1 MKNHFFS
8 FKKSLFNEAIII
20 YLSEKYV
27 TLKFTSRI
35 YGLCLLLCCSYGVAS
50 GSGLNGGVRQEAG
63 SIVPDSIMKLLL
75 DGAEINS
82 HRVKEYECELY
93 LKGKLTVHKKN
104 RIIKYVPSMF
114 KLEKGINQYMHE
126 SVSSLHY
133 TAPGIYDRKIKA
145 VSTTFPNPYG
155 EVFDFMDYVKFNV
168 YGSSVMENKVLSPFS
183 KQSRKLYQY
192 YIEDVAENLEGKI
205 YQIRVA
211 PLFNSTQ
218 LLEGSF
224 WVSDTD
230 WTIKYMDVKG
240 KYALM
245 TYHLSMRM
253 GDTEETKFM
262 PQLFNLDL
270 DFKFLRNHLEM
281 NYTGW
286 MTYSKVALFPPDGKE
301 WLELRKTRSH
311 NLSTS
316 YTLTCDTS
324 QVSLDPDSF
333 NRIRPIPLDNEESV
347 LYRERKERLM
357 MQAVEDTLQKRLPVT
372 RKKRN
377 MVFLGQLGDALISSY
392 NIDLSK
398 VGSVNCS
405 PIINPLYV
413 SYSHR
418 KGLAYKQ
425 VFKYNKLFHDGRLLR
440 IVPQVGYNFTK
451 KELYASADVQYIYNP
466 QKQGRIEVSAGNG
479 NRIYSSVVLDQL
491 EAQPDSTLS
500 FDGLN
505 LDYFKDVYV
514 NASHNIEIVNG
525 LQLWTGVSMHWR
537 YTKSTPEVEARVRSR
552 YNSFAPRVRIEWTPG
567 MYYYMNGNRKIN
579 VGSHYPT
586 FMIDYER
593 GLHILKNSGKYER
606 IEIAMQQMI
615 RLKHVNYI
623 AYRIG
628 AGCFTNQDD
637 LYFVDYVNFANR
649 NLPQSWDDE
658 IGGTFQML
666 DGRWYNASSHYI
678 QGNLT
683 YESPFILLY
692 PVSKL
697 LSFIQK
703 ERLYAGI
710 LFMPYLNPYIELGY
724 GFATHLFDAGI
735 FVGNEKGKFTS
746 IGCKF
751 TFELFND

>member
-1 MKNHFFS
+1 M
-8 FKKSLFNEAIII
+8 AMA
-20 YLSEKYV
+20 SE
-27 TLKFTSRI
+27 LEE
-35 YGLCLLLCCSYGVAS
+35 
-50 GSGLNGGVRQEAG
+50 NVRPDKECF
-63 SIVPDSIMKLLL
+63 VPDSIMELLFQ
-75 DGAEINS
+75 GAEANS
-82 HRVKEYECELY
+82 HRIKEYKSSLY
-93 LKGKLTVHKKN
+93 LKGKLTVHKSN

-114 KLEKGINQYMHE
+114 KLEKNVRQYMHE
-126 SVSSLHY
+126 SVSDLHY
-133 TAPGIYDRKIKA
+133 TAPGIYDRKVRA

-155 EVFDFMDYVKFNV
+155 EVFDIMDYMKFNL
-168 YGSSVMENKVLSPFS
+168 YGSSVMENKVLSPLNRSFS
-183 KQSRKLYQY
+183 RFYQY
-192 YIEDVAENLEGKI
+192 YMEEVTVYLGDRL
-205 YQIRVA
+205 YHIRIV
-211 PLFNSTQ
+211 PLFQSTQ
-218 LLEGSF
+218 LLEGDF
-224 WVSDTD
+224 WISEKD
-230 WTIKYMDVKG
+230 WSVRYLDVKG
-240 KYALM
+240 KYALIAFR
-245 TYHLSMRM
+245 LSMRM
-253 GDTEETKFM
+253 GDVGDTRFL

-270 DFKFLRNHLEM
+270 NFKFVKNHLEM

-286 MTYSKVALFPPDGKE
+286 MTYTEVKPFSSDGEE
-301 WLELRKTRSH
+301 WLALRKKSSR
-311 NLSTS
+311 NLSNS
-316 YTLTCDTS
+316 YTLTSDTT
-324 QVSLDPDSF
+324 QMSLDLDSF
-333 NRIRPIPLDNEESV
+333 NRIRPIPLNDEEE
-347 LYRERKERLM
+347 YMYKQRKERVLF
-357 MQAVEDTLQKRLPVT
+357 QATLDTLQKNLPVT
-372 RKKRN
+372 RREKN
-377 MVFLGQLGDALISSY
+377 LVFWGQLGDALISSY

-398 VGSVNCS
+398 IGSVNCS
-405 PIINPLYV
+405 PIINPLYL

-418 KGLAYKQ
+418 NGISYKQ

-451 KELYASADVQYIYNP
+451 KELYASAELQYVYNP
-466 QKQGRIEVSAGNG
+466 RKQGRFEVSAGNG

-491 EAQPDSTLS
+491 AAQPDSTLS

-514 NASHNIEIVNG
+514 NVSHNIEIVNG
-525 LQLWTGVSMHWR
+525 LQLWTGVAMHWR
-537 YTKSTPEVEARVRSR
+537 YTRSTPEVEARVRSQ
-552 YNSFAPRVRIEWTPG
+552 YNSFAPRLRVEWTPG
-567 MYYYMNGNRKIN
+567 MYYYMNGNRKVN
-579 VGSHYPT
+579 VGSRFPT
-586 FMIDYER
+586 FLLDYER

-606 IEIAMQQMI
+606 IEVAMQQMI
-615 RLKHVNYI
+615 RLKQVNYI
-623 AYRIG
+623 AYRLG

-666 DGRWYNASSHYI
+666 DSRWYNASSHYV

-703 ERLYAGI
+703 ERLYAGV

-724 GFATHLFDAGI
+724 GFATHLFDAGV

>member
-1 MKNHFFS
+1 MKFLYRLYGFF
-8 FKKSLFNEAIII
+8 
-20 YLSEKYV
+20 
-27 TLKFTSRI
+27 
-35 YGLCLLLCCSYGVAS
+35 LLLCCFVSMAHAS
-50 GSGLNGGVRQEAG
+50 GLEEDARPDRG
-63 SIVPDSIMKLLL
+63 SAVPDSIMEQLFC
-75 DGAEINS
+75 GAEVNFRRI
-82 HRVKEYECELY
+82 KEYECNLY
-93 LKGKLTVHKKN
+93 LKGKLTVHKSN

-114 KLEKGINQYMHE
+114 KLEKGTEQYMHE
-126 SVSSLHY
+126 SISELHY
-133 TAPGIYDRKIKA
+133 TAPSIYDRKVRF

-155 EVFDFMDYVKFNV
+155 EIFDIMDYMKFNL

-183 KQSRKLYQY
+183 RQSSRLYQY
-192 YIEDVAENLEGKI
+192 YIEDITEQLDSRL
-205 YQIRVA
+205 YHIRVV
-211 PLFNSTQ
+211 PLFQSTQ
-218 LLEGSF
+218 LLEGDF
-224 WVSDTD
+224 WISDKD
-230 WTIKYMDVKG
+230 WTIRYLDVKG
-240 KYALM
+240 KYALINF
-245 TYHLSMRM
+245 HLSMRM
-253 GDTEETKFM
+253 GDNTEEDKFL

-270 DFKFLRNHLEM
+270 DFKFMKNHLEM

-286 MTYSKVALFPPDGKE
+286 MTYGKVELFSPDGEE
-301 WLELRKTRSH
+301 WLALRKNRSH
-311 NLSTS
+311 NLSDSYILTS
-316 YTLTCDTS
+316 DTT
-324 QVSLDPDSF
+324 QMVLDPDSF
-333 NRIRPIPLDNEESV
+333 NRVRPIPLDNEEEE
-347 LYRERKERLM
+347 LYKERKERVM
-357 MQAVEDTLQKRLPVT
+357 FQATLDTLQKSLPLT
-372 RKKRN
+372 KRKRN
-377 MVFLGQLGDALISSY
+377 LVFWGQLGDALISSY

-418 KGLAYKQ
+418 NGISYKQ

-440 IVPQVGYNFTK
+440 IVPQIGYNFTK
-451 KELYASADVQYIYNP
+451 KELYASADLQYVYNP
-466 QKQGRIEVSAGNG
+466 RKQGRFEVSAGNG

-491 EAQPDSTLS
+491 AAQPDSTLS

-514 NASHNIEIVNG
+514 NVSHNIEVVNG
-525 LQLWTGVSMHWR
+525 LQLWTGVAMHWR
-537 YTKSTPEVEARVRSR
+537 YTRSTPEVEARVRSK
-552 YNSFAPRVRIEWTPG
+552 YNSFAPRLRVEWTPG
-567 MYYYMNGNRKIN
+567 MYYYMNGNRKVN
-579 VGSHYPT
+579 VGSRYPT
-586 FMIDYER
+586 FMVDYER

-606 IEIAMQQMI
+606 IEVAMQQMI
-615 RLKHVNYI
+615 RLKQVNYI

-628 AGCFTNQDD
+628 AGCFTNQDN

-683 YESPFILLY
+683 CESPFILLY
-692 PVSKL
+692 PVSRL

-710 LFMPYLNPYIELGY
+710 LFMPYLNPYFELGY
-724 GFATHLFDAGI
+724 GFATHLFDAGVFI
-735 FVGNEKGKFTS
+735 GNEKGKFTS

>member
-1 MKNHFFS
+1 M
-8 FKKSLFNEAIII
+8 AMA
-20 YLSEKYV
+20 SE
-27 TLKFTSRI
+27 LEE
-35 YGLCLLLCCSYGVAS
+35 
-50 GSGLNGGVRQEAG
+50 NVRPDKECF
-63 SIVPDSIMKLLL
+63 VPDSIMELLFQ
-75 DGAEINS
+75 GAEANS
-82 HRVKEYECELY
+82 HRIKEYKSNLY
-93 LKGKLTVHKKN
+93 LKGKLTVHKSN

-114 KLEKGINQYMHE
+114 KLEKNVRQYMHE
-126 SVSSLHY
+126 SVSDLHY
-133 TAPGIYDRKIKA
+133 TAPGIYDRKVRA

-155 EVFDFMDYVKFNV
+155 EVFDIMDYMKFNL
-168 YGSSVMENKVLSPFS
+168 YGSSVMENKVLSPLNRSFS
-183 KQSRKLYQY
+183 RFYQY
-192 YIEDVAENLEGKI
+192 YMEEVTVYLGDRL
-205 YQIRVA
+205 YHIRIV
-211 PLFNSTQ
+211 PLFQSTQ
-218 LLEGSF
+218 LLEGDF
-224 WVSDTD
+224 WISEKD
-230 WTIKYMDVKG
+230 WSVRYLDVKG
-240 KYALM
+240 KYALIAFR
-245 TYHLSMRM
+245 LSMRM
-253 GDTEETKFM
+253 GDVGDTRFL

-270 DFKFLRNHLEM
+270 NFKFVKNHLEM

-286 MTYSKVALFPPDGKE
+286 MTYTEVKPFSSDGEE
-301 WLELRKTRSH
+301 WLALRKKPSR
-311 NLSTS
+311 NLSNS
-316 YTLTCDTS
+316 YTLTSDTT
-324 QVSLDPDSF
+324 QMSLDLDSF
-333 NRIRPIPLDNEESV
+333 NRIRPIPLNDEEE
-347 LYRERKERLM
+347 YMYKQRKERVLF
-357 MQAVEDTLQKRLPVT
+357 QATLDTLQKNLPVT
-372 RKKRN
+372 RREKN
-377 MVFLGQLGDALISSY
+377 LVFWGQLGDALISSY

-398 VGSVNCS
+398 IGSVNCS
-405 PIINPLYV
+405 PIINPLYL

-418 KGLAYKQ
+418 NGISYKQ

-451 KELYASADVQYIYNP
+451 KELYASAELQYVYNP
-466 QKQGRIEVSAGNG
+466 RKQGRFEVSAGNG

-491 EAQPDSTLS
+491 AAQPDSTLS

-514 NASHNIEIVNG
+514 NVSHNIEIVNG
-525 LQLWTGVSMHWR
+525 LQLWTGVAMHWR
-537 YTKSTPEVEARVRSR
+537 YTRSTPEVEARVRSQ
-552 YNSFAPRVRIEWTPG
+552 YNSFAPRLRVEWTPG
-567 MYYYMNGNRKIN
+567 MYYYMNGNRKVN
-579 VGSHYPT
+579 VGSRFPT
-586 FMIDYER
+586 FLLDYER

-606 IEIAMQQMI
+606 IEVAMQQMI
-615 RLKHVNYI
+615 RLKQVNYI
-623 AYRIG
+623 AYRLG

-666 DGRWYNASSHYI
+666 DSRWYNASSHYV

-703 ERLYAGI
+703 ERLYAGV

-724 GFATHLFDAGI
+724 GFATHLFDAGV

>member
-1 MKNHFFS
+1 M
-8 FKKSLFNEAIII
+8 AMA
-20 YLSEKYV
+20 SE
-27 TLKFTSRI
+27 LEE
-35 YGLCLLLCCSYGVAS
+35 
-50 GSGLNGGVRQEAG
+50 NVRPDKECF
-63 SIVPDSIMKLLL
+63 VPDSIMELLFQ
-75 DGAEINS
+75 GAEANS
-82 HRVKEYECELY
+82 HRIKEYKSSLY
-93 LKGKLTVHKKN
+93 LKGKLTVHKSN

-114 KLEKGINQYMHE
+114 KLEKNVRQYMHE
-126 SVSSLHY
+126 SVSDLHY
-133 TAPGIYDRKIKA
+133 TAPGIYDRKVRA

-155 EVFDFMDYVKFNV
+155 EVFDIMDYMKFNL
-168 YGSSVMENKVLSPFS
+168 YGSSVMENKVLSPLNRSFS
-183 KQSRKLYQY
+183 RFYQY
-192 YIEDVAENLEGKI
+192 YMEEVTVYLGDRL
-205 YQIRVA
+205 YHIRIV
-211 PLFNSTQ
+211 PLFQSTQ
-218 LLEGSF
+218 LLEGDF
-224 WVSDTD
+224 WISEKD
-230 WTIKYMDVKG
+230 WSVRYLDVKG
-240 KYALM
+240 KYALIAFR
-245 TYHLSMRM
+245 LSMRM
-253 GDTEETKFM
+253 GDVGDTRFL

-270 DFKFLRNHLEM
+270 NFKFVKNHLEM

-286 MTYSKVALFPPDGKE
+286 MTYTEVKPFSSDGEE
-301 WLELRKTRSH
+301 WLALRKKPSR
-311 NLSTS
+311 NLSNS
-316 YTLTCDTS
+316 YTLTSDTT
-324 QVSLDPDSF
+324 QMSLDLDSF
-333 NRIRPIPLDNEESV
+333 NRIRPIPLNDEEE
-347 LYRERKERLM
+347 YMYKQRKERVLF
-357 MQAVEDTLQKRLPVT
+357 QATLDTLQKNLPVT
-372 RKKRN
+372 RREKN
-377 MVFLGQLGDALISSY
+377 LVFWGQLGDALISSY

-398 VGSVNCS
+398 IGSVNCS
-405 PIINPLYV
+405 PIINPLYL

-418 KGLAYKQ
+418 NGISYKQ

-451 KELYASADVQYIYNP
+451 KELYASAELQYVYNP
-466 QKQGRIEVSAGNG
+466 RKQGRFEVSAGNG

-491 EAQPDSTLS
+491 AAQPDSTLS

-514 NASHNIEIVNG
+514 NVSHNIEIVNG
-525 LQLWTGVSMHWR
+525 LQLWTGVAMHWR
-537 YTKSTPEVEARVRSR
+537 YTRSTPEVEARVRSQ
-552 YNSFAPRVRIEWTPG
+552 YNSFAPRLRVEWTPG
-567 MYYYMNGNRKIN
+567 MYYYMNGNRKVN
-579 VGSHYPT
+579 VGSRFPT
-586 FMIDYER
+586 FLLDYER

-606 IEIAMQQMI
+606 IEVAMQQMI
-615 RLKHVNYI
+615 RLKQVNYI
-623 AYRIG
+623 AYRLG

-666 DGRWYNASSHYI
+666 DSRWYNASSHYV

-703 ERLYAGI
+703 ERLYAGV

-724 GFATHLFDAGI
+724 GFATHLFDAGV

>member
-1 MKNHFFS
+1 M
-8 FKKSLFNEAIII
+8 AMA
-20 YLSEKYV
+20 SE
-27 TLKFTSRI
+27 LEE
-35 YGLCLLLCCSYGVAS
+35 
-50 GSGLNGGVRQEAG
+50 NVRPDKECF
-63 SIVPDSIMKLLL
+63 VPDSIMELLFQ
-75 DGAEINS
+75 GAEANS
-82 HRVKEYECELY
+82 HRIKEYKSSLY
-93 LKGKLTVHKKN
+93 LKGKLTVHKSN

-114 KLEKGINQYMHE
+114 KLEKNVRQYMHE
-126 SVSSLHY
+126 SVSDLHY
-133 TAPGIYDRKIKA
+133 TAPGIYDRKVRA

-155 EVFDFMDYVKFNV
+155 EVFDIMDYMKFNL
-168 YGSSVMENKVLSPFS
+168 YGSSVMENKVLSPLNRSFS
-183 KQSRKLYQY
+183 RFYQY
-192 YIEDVAENLEGKI
+192 YMEEVTVYLGDRL
-205 YQIRVA
+205 YHIRIV
-211 PLFNSTQ
+211 PLFQSTQ
-218 LLEGSF
+218 LLEGDF
-224 WVSDTD
+224 WISEKD
-230 WTIKYMDVKG
+230 WSVRYLDVKG
-240 KYALM
+240 KYALIAFR
-245 TYHLSMRM
+245 LSMRM
-253 GDTEETKFM
+253 GDVGDTRFL

-270 DFKFLRNHLEM
+270 NFKFVKNHLEM

-286 MTYSKVALFPPDGKE
+286 MTYTEVKPFSSDGEE
-301 WLELRKTRSH
+301 WLALRKKSSR
-311 NLSTS
+311 NLSNS
-316 YTLTCDTS
+316 YTLTSDTT
-324 QVSLDPDSF
+324 QMSLDLDSF
-333 NRIRPIPLDNEESV
+333 NRIRPIPLNDEEE
-347 LYRERKERLM
+347 YMYKQRKERVLF
-357 MQAVEDTLQKRLPVT
+357 QATLDTLQKNLPVT
-372 RKKRN
+372 RREKN
-377 MVFLGQLGDALISSY
+377 LVFWGQLGDALISSY

-398 VGSVNCS
+398 IGSVNCS
-405 PIINPLYV
+405 PIINPLYL

-418 KGLAYKQ
+418 NGISYKQ

-451 KELYASADVQYIYNP
+451 KELYASAELQYVYNP
-466 QKQGRIEVSAGNG
+466 RKQGRFEVSAGNG

-491 EAQPDSTLS
+491 AAQPDSTLS

-514 NASHNIEIVNG
+514 NVSHNIEIVNG
-525 LQLWTGVSMHWR
+525 LQLWTGVAMHWR
-537 YTKSTPEVEARVRSR
+537 YTRSTPEVEARVRSQ
-552 YNSFAPRVRIEWTPG
+552 YNSFAPRLRVEWAPG
-567 MYYYMNGNRKIN
+567 MYYYMNGNRKVN
-579 VGSHYPT
+579 VGSRFPT
-586 FMIDYER
+586 FLLDYER

-606 IEIAMQQMI
+606 IEVAMQQMI
-615 RLKHVNYI
+615 RLKQVNYI
-623 AYRIG
+623 AYRLG

-666 DGRWYNASSHYI
+666 DSRWYNASSHYV

-703 ERLYAGI
+703 ERLYAGV

-724 GFATHLFDAGI
+724 GFATHLFDAGV

>member
-1 MKNHFFS
+1 M
-8 FKKSLFNEAIII
+8 AMA
-20 YLSEKYV
+20 SE
-27 TLKFTSRI
+27 LEE
-35 YGLCLLLCCSYGVAS
+35 
-50 GSGLNGGVRQEAG
+50 NVRPDKECF
-63 SIVPDSIMKLLL
+63 VPDSIMELLFQ
-75 DGAEINS
+75 GAEANS
-82 HRVKEYECELY
+82 HRIKEYKSSLY
-93 LKGKLTVHKKN
+93 LKGKLTVHKSN

-114 KLEKGINQYMHE
+114 KLEKNVRQYMHE
-126 SVSSLHY
+126 SVSDLHY
-133 TAPGIYDRKIKA
+133 TAPGIYDRKVRA

-155 EVFDFMDYVKFNV
+155 EVFDIMDYMKFNL
-168 YGSSVMENKVLSPFS
+168 YGSSVMENKVLSPLNRSFS
-183 KQSRKLYQY
+183 RFYQY
-192 YIEDVAENLEGKI
+192 YMEEVTVYLGDRL
-205 YQIRVA
+205 YHIRIV
-211 PLFNSTQ
+211 PLFQSTQ
-218 LLEGSF
+218 LLEGDF
-224 WVSDTD
+224 WISEKD
-230 WTIKYMDVKG
+230 WSVRYLDVKG
-240 KYALM
+240 KYALIAFR
-245 TYHLSMRM
+245 LSMRM
-253 GDTEETKFM
+253 GDVGDTRFL

-270 DFKFLRNHLEM
+270 NFKFVKNHLEM

-286 MTYSKVALFPPDGKE
+286 MTYTEVKPFSSDGEE
-301 WLELRKTRSH
+301 WLALRKKPSR
-311 NLSTS
+311 NLSNS
-316 YTLTCDTS
+316 YTLTSDTT
-324 QVSLDPDSF
+324 QMSLDLDSF
-333 NRIRPIPLDNEESV
+333 NRIRPIPLNDVEE
-347 LYRERKERLM
+347 YMYKQRKERVLF
-357 MQAVEDTLQKRLPVT
+357 QATLDTLQKNLPVT
-372 RKKRN
+372 RREKN
-377 MVFLGQLGDALISSY
+377 LVFWGQLGDALISSY

-398 VGSVNCS
+398 IGSVNCS
-405 PIINPLYV
+405 PIINPLYL

-418 KGLAYKQ
+418 NGISYKQ

-451 KELYASADVQYIYNP
+451 KELYASAELQYVYNP
-466 QKQGRIEVSAGNG
+466 RKQGRFEVSAGNG

-491 EAQPDSTLS
+491 AAQPDSTLS

-514 NASHNIEIVNG
+514 NVSHNIEIVNG
-525 LQLWTGVSMHWR
+525 LQLWTGVAMHWR
-537 YTKSTPEVEARVRSR
+537 YTRSTPEVEARVRSQ
-552 YNSFAPRVRIEWTPG
+552 YNSFAPRLRVEWTPG
-567 MYYYMNGNRKIN
+567 MYYYMNGNRKVN
-579 VGSHYPT
+579 VGSRFPT
-586 FMIDYER
+586 FLLDYER

-606 IEIAMQQMI
+606 IEVAMQQMI
-615 RLKHVNYI
+615 RLKQVNYI
-623 AYRIG
+623 AYRLG

-666 DGRWYNASSHYI
+666 DSRWYNASSHYV

-703 ERLYAGI
+703 ERLYAGV

-724 GFATHLFDAGI
+724 GFATHLFDAGV